1 MVSRKCSY
9 FLRLNHL
16 TSFNIAND
24 NERNLEMLTIPA
36 TINMLT
42 LNMRHSLG
50 SDYSQLQGEPEMCTP
65 PLAIIRKIW
74 SL

>member
-1 MVSRKCSY
+1 MVSPKCSY
-9 FLRLNHL
+9 ILRLNHL

-24 NERNLEMLTIPA
+24 NKVNLEMLTISA
-36 TINMLT
+36 TMNMLK

-65 PLAIIRKIW
+65 PPAIIRKIW